1 VVGWSIYARR
11 RDRGGCPLLVRLA
24 TLDEPRARPER
35 ERRWQHAL
43 DFVRI
48 LNEQTVEK
56 PFDIDDADVSSNA
69 TKLLTAL
76 GGPKG
81 GATERAQRG

>member
-1 VVGWSIYARR
+1 
-11 RDRGGCPLLVRLA
+11 
-24 TLDEPRARPER
+24 
-35 ERRWQHAL
+35 
-43 DFVRI
+43 VRI